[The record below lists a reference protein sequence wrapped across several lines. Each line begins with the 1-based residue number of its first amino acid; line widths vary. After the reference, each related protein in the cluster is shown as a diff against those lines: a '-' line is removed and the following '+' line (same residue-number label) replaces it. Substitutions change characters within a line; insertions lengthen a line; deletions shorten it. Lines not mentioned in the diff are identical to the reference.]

1 MLAAFGAVSDVKYAI
16 AGDRVLA
23 AASNNFILLWD
34 IESGRKKVEISYP
47 DQDFKSITFSSDGRR
62 LVSLDDGR
70 VVRHWNRSTGALLL
84 TIVSF
89 GDGQWLRVTP
99 EGFFDSSPDGAK
111 NLTVVRGL
119 EVFSIDQ
126 FFSQLHR
133 PDLVREKL
141 AGDPQGKVR
150 EAAAKLD

>member
-1 MLAAFGAVSDVKYAI
+1 
-16 AGDRVLA
+16 VLA

-62 LVSLDDGR
+62 LVSLDDGG

>member
-1 MLAAFGAVSDVKYAI
+1 LGHRK
-16 AGDRVLA
+16 R
-23 AASNNFILLWD
+23 
-34 IESGRKKVEISYP
+34 RKKVEISYP

-62 LVSLDDGR
+62 LVSLDDGG

>member
-1 MLAAFGAVSDVKYAI
+1 
-16 AGDRVLA
+16 
-23 AASNNFILLWD
+23 
-34 IESGRKKVEISYP
+34 
-47 DQDFKSITFSSDGRR
+47 
-62 LVSLDDGR
+62 
-70 VVRHWNRSTGALLL
+70 L